1 MDDKH
6 EEMNEGEQAGRDEAS
21 VFPLI
26 NEAHVAGRLS
36 NAVAIKDYGEGKKRA
51 QFAIAVPRSSRKTQG
66 GVDVDYFTIVAWGAL
81 AEQSATLSK
90 GDGLEIHGR
99 LRTWQDETKRY
110 HWGITA
116 EILQVILRPRRQRAN
131 QLSAG
136 ERTGEL
142 ATERVG
148 ATA

>member
-1 MDDKH
+1 MDEKR
-6 EEMNEGEQAGRDEAS
+6 EETNDGDAAERGEEAS

-26 NEAHVAGRLS
+26 NEAHIAGRIS
-36 NAVAIKDYGEGKKRA
+36 NAVAIKDYGEEKKRA

-81 AEQSATLSK
+81 AERCAELSK

-116 EILQVILRPRRQRAN
+116 EMLQVMPRKTSRSKMNAAAREQ
-131 QLSAG
+131 
-136 ERTGEL
+136 EL
-142 ATERVG
+142 AT
-148 ATA
+148 A

>member
-1 MDDKH
+1 MNDKH
-6 EEMNEGEQAGRDEAS
+6 EEINVDDQAERRDEAS

-26 NEAHVAGRLS
+26 NEAHVAGRIS

-51 QFAIAVPRSSRKTQG
+51 QFAIAVPRSSRRSHG
-66 GVDVDYFTIVAWGAL
+66 GVEVDYFTIIAWGVL
-81 AEQSATLSK
+81 AERCAELVK

-116 EILQVILRPRRQRAN
+116 EILQVILRPRRQRKA
-131 QLSAG
+131 QLNAG
-136 ERTGEL
+136 ERKGEL
-142 ATERVG
+142 
-148 ATA
+148 TAA